1 MTKIFC
7 STGGAKKSALDVAEY
22 FLSNS
27 ITNIELSGGIYDP
40 KTFDRILDLQSKGA
54 NFLTHNYFPVP
65 KESFVLNLASQ
76 NSEILN
82 KSIDFLTKSII
93 FSKNIGSKIFAVH
106 AGFLVDPSP
115 NEIGKSFNKQGVT
128 KKSLALEIFL
138 ESITKLYE
146 ISEQYE
152 IQLYV
157 ENNVISK
164 SNFEIFGEDI
174 FLMTTFNDFHFFIN
188 EFKNRVRLL
197 LDIGHLKVS
206 CETHGLDKL
215 DQLDQSNKIAS
226 GYHLHDNFG
235 FNDDH
240 LIFDIETSWFAK
252 NLKRNMDFVTL
263 EVHEYDNSRLRE
275 LVSKLSNTI

>member
-7 STGGAKKSALDVAEY
+7 STGGATESALDVAEY
-22 FLSNS
+22 FLSKS
-27 ITNIELSGGIYDP
+27 ITNIELSGGKYDP
-40 KTFDRILDLQSKGA
+40 KTLDRIERLKSEGA
-54 NFLTHNYFPVP
+54 NFLIHNYFPVP

-82 KSIDFLTKSII
+82 KSIDFLTKSIV
-93 FSKNIGSKIFAVH
+93 FSKDIGSKIFAVH

-115 NEIGKSFNKQGVT
+115 NEIGKSFIKQKVNK
-128 KKSLALEIFL
+128 KNIALEIFF

-146 ISEQYE
+146 ICQQNEV
-152 IQLYV
+152 QLYV

-164 SNFEIFGEDI
+164 SNFKIFGEDI
-174 FLMTTFNDFHFFIN
+174 FLMTTFNDFHLFIN
-188 EFKNRVRLL
+188 EFRNRVRLL

-215 DQLDQSNKIAS
+215 DQLIQSNTIAS

-235 FNDDH
+235 FHDDH
-240 LIFDIETSWFAK
+240 LIFDLETSWFAK
-252 NLKRNMDFVTL
+252 NLKKDMDFVTL
-263 EVHEYDNSRLRE
+263 EVHEYNNPQLE
-275 LVSKLSNTI
+275 KLVLKLDKIM